1 MTLTHTPPTDVAAQ
15 AVQIVAFRTAHLPG
29 ALRLSQQAGWPHRMD
44 DWGLNAA
51 VSQGVAAVAGDR
63 VVGTALCTV
72 FGPVA
77 LLNMII
83 VDQAMRGQGLGRGLM
98 EVAMAHAGQR
108 EMRLVATA
116 EGIPLYEN
124 LGFVACGMIR
134 QHQGV
139 VRDVVQSTPPATP
152 VTSGSRDDLG
162 RLAPMDQIATGL
174 QREKL
179 LHLIARQGE
188 VLLAERGFALLRD
201 FGRGRVVGPV
211 VARDAQTAQALIAE
225 AARRTAGSFLRIDLP
240 QEHGFDD
247 FVAALGL
254 ANVGGGTLMTRNA
267 APAPQGDYTAFA
279 LASQALG

>member
-83 VDQAMRGQGLGRGLM
+83 VDKAMRGQGLGRRLM
-98 EVAMAHAGQR
+98 EVAMAHAGPR

-116 EGIPLYEN
+116 EGIPLYEK
-124 LGFVACGMIR
+124 LAFAACGMIR
-134 QHQGV
+134 QHQGLA
-139 VRDVVQSTPPATP
+139 QSAAPALP
-152 VTSGSRDDLG
+152 VTSGGMEDIAS
-162 RLAPMDQIATGL
+162 LAVMDRNATGL
-174 QREKL
+174 ERETVL
-179 LHLIARQGE
+179 RLVARQGK

-201 FGRGRVVGPV
+201 FGSGRVVGPV
-211 VARDAQTAQALIAE
+211 VARDAETAKALIAE

-240 QEHGFDD
+240 RAHGLDD
-247 FVAALGL
+247 FVTALGL
-254 ANVGGGTLMTRNA
+254 AHVGGGTVMARNA
-267 APAPQGDYTAFA
+267 VPAPQGDYTAFA